1 MEIGNLLF
9 TLVDNDDEETS
20 AEDNDNGD
28 DEDDRL
34 MEIEERKVVEGE
46 ADRVATTASK
56 KK

>member
-1 MEIGNLLF
+1 
-9 TLVDNDDEETS
+9 LVDNDDEETS

-28 DEDDRL
+28 DEDDHL
-34 MEIEERKVVEGE
+34 MEFEERKVVEGE